1 MLNHRIRN
9 YKNIPM
15 NRLFFWAFQERE
27 RRWGATNLVILLL
40 TCCCFPDAQKYNRTP
55 QSERT
60 FMGKEEEDGT
70 FLISSKVGL
79 LGRSVSSTHDSPT
92 LSFHFLWEKEAPQHK
107 KIFLMSVAPAIFPPR
122 GNPHISL
129 PCPFSK
135 KSRLAGHTQIV
146 FVGNCCEWL
155 RGHISRLIP
164 TLTHHHAWKNSS
176 DVIRSEAFFLS
187 AESPT
192 QTPEKKPWLK
202 KPFCPIRR

>member
-1 MLNHRIRN
+1 
-9 YKNIPM
+9 
-15 NRLFFWAFQERE
+15 
-27 RRWGATNLVILLL
+27 
-40 TCCCFPDAQKYNRTP
+40 
-55 QSERT
+55 
-60 FMGKEEEDGT
+60 MGKEEEGT

-92 LSFHFLWEKEAPQHK
+92 LSFPFFVGNRGSSAQ
-107 KIFLMSVAPAIFPPR
+107 KIFLLSVAPAIFPPR

-129 PCPFSK
+129 LWPFFK

-146 FVGNCCEWL
+146 FVGNSREWL

-176 DVIRSEAFFLS
+176 DVIRSS

-192 QTPEKKPWLK
+192 QTPEKKAMTQ
-202 KPFCPIRR
+202 KPLLPHKTLE